1 MEIGKL
7 VKQRRGQ
14 RGFTMNALAKRSGVG
29 QSTLSEIESGKRQ
42 PTYEII
48 ERIVNG
54 LNMSM
59 VEFFSEEEPELPGY
73 IRDLISSAQKL
84 TPEQV
89 DILNQFIKTMTES
102 SSTQDIYHFAQVAE
116 SDPLPYEPGE
126 VLAAHRTDDPTRD
139 LPTAALKNIAAFK
152 EACRREV
159 LEELEMEIK
168 SKRNSKGPA

>member
-7 VKQRRGQ
+7 IKQRRGQ

-54 LNMSM
+54 LNMTM
-59 VEFFSEEEPELPGY
+59 VEFFSEEEPELPGH
-73 IRDLISSAQKL
+73 IRDLINSAQKL

-89 DILNQFIKTMTES
+89 DILNQFIKSITDSGASDDALLM
-102 SSTQDIYHFAQVAE
+102 VAE
-116 SDPLPYEPGE
+116 PLNKYES
-126 VLAAHRTDDPTRD
+126 
-139 LPTAALKNIAAFK
+139 IAASGSPDPMKDFPQ
-152 EACRREV
+152 ESISQI
-159 LEELEMEIK
+159 EELQRDRLK
-168 SKRNSKGPA
+168 KYPKK